1 MDITTLLIE
10 ILGPPLRQKDE
21 ILYQCPF
28 CVHPKKK
35 LSINQLT
42 HKWKCWVCNARG
54 MRILSLLKRLNL
66 PKKKIDQFKE
76 ILGESKYAVYETTS
90 EPTSIQLPVEYKPL
104 WKPEKS
110 YTYLH
115 ALTYLQGRG
124 FGTDDILRHRIGYC
138 DSGPYINRIIIP
150 SYDINNQL
158 NYFTARAFYDTPLKY
173 KNPPVSKNT
182 IVFENM
188 ISWNEPVILCE
199 GMFDAIALR
208 QNAIPLMGKTLS
220 KKLEWAL
227 LHYSVEEV
235 VIFLDQDAYLDAL
248 KLERRLQQYDI
259 NVRVVLTNT
268 KDAAA
273 MGFTPA
279 WDAVHR
285 AEKTEF
291 KDFIKHKLYT

>member
-1 MDITTLLIE
+1 MDITTLLTE
-10 ILGPPLRQKDE
+10 ILGSPHRQKDE
-21 ILYQCPF
+21 ALYQCPF

-66 PKKKIDQFKE
+66 PKKKIEQFKE
-76 ILGESKYAVYETTS
+76 ILGETKYTSHETVADT
-90 EPTSIQLPVEYKPL
+90 TVVQLPVEYKPL

-110 YTYLH
+110 YAYLH
-115 ALTYLQGRG
+115 ALTYLQTRNIGV
-124 FGTDDILRHRIGYC
+124 DEILRYRIGYC
-138 DSGPYINRIIIP
+138 DSGPYTHRIIVP
-150 SYDINNQL
+150 SYDSDNQL
-158 NYFTARAFYDTPLKY
+158 NYFTARSYYDSGMKY

-182 IVFENM
+182 IIFENM

-227 LHYSVEEV
+227 LHYSVEDV
-235 VIFLDQDAYLDAL
+235 IIFLDHDARLAAL
-248 KLERRLQQYDI
+248 KLEQRLNQYDI
-259 NVRVVLTNT
+259 NVRVVLTDT
-268 KDAAA
+268 KDASD
-273 MGFTPA
+273 MGFTSA
-279 WDAVHR
+279 WKAVH
-285 AEKTEF
+285 AAQKTEF
-291 KDFIKHKLYT
+291 KDYIKHKLFT